1 MAAAFNPLRPPGGGP
16 PRPMFP
22 GFQQGF
28 PPGSAPSPMPPGSIG
43 MGFPSQPHIMQHGG
57 GGVPPMFTTPP
68 MGGPPM
74 MSGGPP
80 MPGVV
85 PHHGMPPSMPPMP
98 FQPMPNV
105 MNPPLPM
112 GSMPAMPPMM
122 PMAGGPIVPP
132 VVPMVPMP
140 HDMEGDMEIPKK
152 EKKKKNKNKENDII
166 EEEMPTVNDTPKKTK
181 MKKRKKTK
189 RQWTEHTA
197 PDGRTYYFNAETK
210 TSLWSKPDDLKTEVE
225 KLIDECRWKEYKSDS
240 GRAYFHDNET
250 KESRWTIPE
259 ELEKLKDR
267 LEEEKKALVDKVAS
281 SSEEEVTDDGE
292 TEDEEKTGDEDE
304 KKSDENKFSGV
315 RREWNSKEEAKQA
328 FKDLLREKNVPSSAT
343 WEQTMK
349 LIVHDYR
356 FEALPKLNEKK
367 QVFNTYKQ
375 QKANEEKEQD
385 RERAKENREKLRLY
399 LEEHPR
405 MHSHVRWRKASEMFE
420 NDKVWSVVPE
430 RERKDLFEDVIF
442 YLSKREKEDEKKL
455 HVYNKQYMFEVFMKM
470 DGLSYRTLWSE
481 AQVILKE
488 NTVYKNDDKIQE
500 IMMQDKEDA
509 LAAFADFIR
518 EAEKDYEE
526 ERIHEKNRVKRQHR
540 KYREAFCTLL
550 DELHKQSLINSMSRW
565 MDLFPKISSDER
577 FLNMLGI
584 PGSTPLDLFKFF
596 VEDLRSRYT
605 DEKKIIKDILK
616 DKQFFVDVRTSFEEY
631 NAVVIGDQQS
641 ETLDPGN
648 IKSAFNSMHEKAEAR
663 EKERAKKEERDARR
677 KESAFRS
684 MLKAVIPT
692 LEHGDTWD
700 EVRDKIETDES
711 FTAITLE
718 SERIRLFNE
727 WMEAN
732 KSKKKD
738 KKGRKHKRRSGSES
752 EDDDDSRDSKSKKKK
767 HRGRSRSRSRSVA
780 SDGEE
785 SADDGEKRKRKKK
798 KSKKKKQRSSSMSDG
813 DSELETRKKKKK
825 DKRRDA
831 SDESE
836 EGEAGSPAKKKKDR
850 KKNEWDSSSESE
862 SELQSRRKEL
872 LRKLRA
878 SATHDSDN

>member
-1 MAAAFNPLRPPGGGP
+1 MAAAFNPLRPPPGAGP

-22 GFQQGF
+22 GFQHGF
-28 PPGSAPSPMPPGSIG
+28 PPGSAPGPMPPGS
-43 MGFPSQPHIMQHGG
+43 MGFLNPSQAPMSMIPPQGG
-57 GGVPPMFTTPP
+57 GTIPPMFTGPG

-85 PHHGMPPSMPPMP
+85 PPHGMPPNMPPMP
-98 FQPMPNV
+98 FQPIPNV

-112 GSMPAMPPMM
+112 GAMPGIPPMM
-122 PMAGGPIVPP
+122 PMAAAPLVPP
-132 VVPMVPMP
+132 VVPMVPP
-140 HDMEGDMEIPKK
+140 AQILPGEIDTEKDDKEDKK
-152 EKKKKNKNKENDII
+152 KDKKKKDD
-166 EEEMPTVNDTPKKTK
+166 EEEDGPSVNDTPKKTK
-181 MKKRKKTK
+181 MKKRKKAK
-189 RQWTEHTA
+189 KQWTEHTA

-210 TSLWSKPDDLKTEVE
+210 TSLWSKPDELKTEVE

-240 GRAYFHDNET
+240 GRPYFHDCET

-259 ELEKLKDR
+259 ELEKLKER
-267 LEEEKKALVDKVAS
+267 LEEEKKAIAEKGAS

-292 TEDEEKTGDEDE
+292 SDDEDKSGDED
-304 KKSDENKFSGV
+304 KTNDDSSSKLSGV
-315 RREWNSKEEAKQA
+315 RREWTSKEEAKQA
-328 FKDLLREKNVPSSAT
+328 FKDLLREKNVPSQAT

-405 MHSHVRWRKASEMFE
+405 MHSHVRWRKACEMFE
-420 NDKVWSVVPE
+420 NDKTWSVVPE

-540 KYREAFCTLL
+540 KFREAFCALL
-550 DELHKQSLINSMSRW
+550 DELHKQGLINSMSRW
-565 MDLFPKISSDER
+565 MDLFPKISSDDR

-596 VEDLRSRYT
+596 VEELRSRYT

-663 EKERAKKEERDARR
+663 EKERVKKEEREARR

-684 MLKAVIPT
+684 MLKSVVPT
-692 LEHGDTWD
+692 LEHGDSWD
-700 EVRDKIETDES
+700 EVREKIESDES
-711 FTAITLE
+711 FQAITLE

-727 WMEAN
+727 WMELHKA
-732 KSKKKD
+732 KKKD
-738 KKGRKHKRRSGSES
+738 KKRKHKRRSGSES

-785 SADDGEKRKRKKK
+785 SLDDGEKRKRKKK
-798 KSKKKKQRSSSMSDG
+798 KSKKKKQRSND
-813 DSELETRKKKKK
+813 
-825 DKRRDA
+825 
-831 SDESE
+831 
-836 EGEAGSPAKKKKDR
+836 
-850 KKNEWDSSSESE
+850 WDSSSESE

-878 SATHDSDN
+878 SAAHDSDN